1 MTALWRNEGTGWEL
15 AEPAGFPDE
24 ATLHRLVAEE
34 PQLLPLAGAPRL
46 VVLGSEVA
54 LGSGYADII
63 GIEPSG
69 RPVVIEV
76 KLARNAEARRAVV
89 AQALAYAAY
98 LHGLSPAE
106 LERDVLAPHLRQA
119 GHEGLV
125 AAVGAD
131 DQEGDFDP
139 SAFLDELA
147 ANLTAGRVR
156 LVFVLDEAPPALVR
170 LVGYLEA
177 MAEGLTIDLITVA
190 LYRVGDSQALV
201 PQRVEPERVKGP
213 PGPTLPPPPRPKG
226 TLFDGADAFIDSID
240 AAKETDRDE
249 LHRLA
254 EWASSLEHEGRARLF
269 SFRGA
274 SGRFTLLP
282 YLLGEDAGL
291 VTIWNDN
298 GAYISLWESVFQRRA
313 PLSVPE
319 VSRLS
324 GLDPI
329 GQGRTVRAPEADLLD
344 ALTAAYREAAG
355 RSSGTSNA
363 SEPAGRP

>member
-1 MTALWRNEGTGWEL
+1 MALWQNEGAGWEL

-34 PQLLPLAGAPRL
+34 PRLLPLAGAPRL
-46 VVLGSEVA
+46 VVVGSEVP
-54 LGSGYADII
+54 LGSGYADLV
-63 GIEPSG
+63 GMEPVG

-76 KLARNAEARRAVV
+76 KLRRNAEARRAVV

-106 LERDVLAPHLRQA
+106 LERDVLAPHLRRA

-139 SAFLDELA
+139 SAFIDELG
-147 ANLTAGRVR
+147 ANLAAGRVR

-190 LYRVGDSQALV
+190 LYRVGSSQILV
-201 PQRVEPERVKGP
+201 PQRVEPERVRTP
-213 PGPTLPPPPRPKG
+213 DLPPPPPPVKG
-226 TLFDGADAFIDSID
+226 TLFDGADAFVESIE
-240 AAKETDRDE
+240 AAKEADRAE
-249 LHRLA
+249 LRRLA
-254 EWASSLEHEGRARLF
+254 DWAIALQRDGLVRLF
-269 SFRGA
+269 SYRGR

-282 YLLGEDAGL
+282 RLPGDEVGL
-291 VTIWNDN
+291 VTIWNDG
-298 GAYISLWESVFQRRA
+298 GAYISLWESVFHRRA
-313 PLSVPE
+313 PSSVPE

-329 GQGRTVRAPEADLLD
+329 GQGRTVRAPQADLLD
-344 ALTAAYREAAG
+344 ALTGAYREAAG
-355 RSSGTSNA
+355 RK
-363 SEPAGRP
+363 EPARAPA